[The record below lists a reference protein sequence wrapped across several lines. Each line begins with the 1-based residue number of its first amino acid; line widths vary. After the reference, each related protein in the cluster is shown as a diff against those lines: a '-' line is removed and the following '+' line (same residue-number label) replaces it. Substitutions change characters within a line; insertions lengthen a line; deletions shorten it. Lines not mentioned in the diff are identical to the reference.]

1 MIISWHAAV
10 ISVTFFEM
18 SLWPRL
24 DTHISTREYFEKNFS
39 LLKSVIILLCYS
51 RARLY
56 ASYNVIWNVT
66 RVNELLALTRYS
78 SQSFVKLVAPSQTL
92 VNIAVQN
99 VLIISLFLYYESV
112 SSTLQISHMNID

>member
-1 MIISWHAAV
+1 MTPIGYAY
-10 ISVTFFEM
+10 
-18 SLWPRL
+18 PR
-24 DTHISTREYFEKNFS
+24 EKNLKRIS

-56 ASYNVIWNVT
+56 TSYNVIWNVT

-78 SQSFVKLVAPSQTL
+78 SQSFVKLVASSQIL

-99 VLIISLFLYYESV
+99 VLIISLFLRYYESM